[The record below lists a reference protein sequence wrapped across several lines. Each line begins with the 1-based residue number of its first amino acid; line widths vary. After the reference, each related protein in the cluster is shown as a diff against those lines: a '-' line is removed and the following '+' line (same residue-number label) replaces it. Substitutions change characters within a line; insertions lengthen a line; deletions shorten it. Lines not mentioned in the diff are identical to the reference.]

1 MTPLEFMYWLKGYFD
16 ITRTSKLDPPNVD
29 IIKKQMDE
37 VLKNTTGFSKTQ
49 FTLPSVFDNNVPPSD
64 FRNI

>member
-37 VLKNTTGFSKTQ
+37 VFSQNKPAAFIPTVWTDSNL
-49 FTLPSVFDNNVPPSD
+49 FPRGT
-64 FRNI
+64 